1 MLKTESMKLF
11 YLLLILIAPFLSF
24 SQTLTAT
31 DVIRKS
37 DQKVRGESNRSEI
50 KMTVVRPTWTR
61 EMTMKSWAK
70 GEDLA
75 LILVTSPARDQGIVH
90 LKRNR
95 ELWNWQPSID
105 RIIKLPPSM
114 MLQSWMGSDFTNDD
128 LVKES
133 SSVNDYTHAF
143 GKDSTINGMECYKL
157 ILDPKPDAAVVW
169 GKIYS
174 WITKKDFIQLKAEFY
189 DEDGELVSTMIG
201 SNIKDM
207 DGRLLA
213 AKLEMTPADK
223 EGHKTI
229 IEYGFIKF
237 NEPMEDSFFTEQNM
251 KRVK

>member
-1 MLKTESMKLF
+1 MQHILTLF
-11 YLLLILIAPFLSF
+11 ILLAPFYTF
-24 SQTLTAT
+24 SQSVTAT

-37 DQKVRGESNRSEI
+37 DEKIRGESNRSEI

-61 EMTMKSWAK
+61 EMTMKSWTK
-70 GEDLA
+70 GDDLA
-75 LILVTSPARDQGIVH
+75 LILVTAPARDQGIVH

-133 SSVNDYTHAF
+133 SAVNDYTHTF
-143 GKDSTINGMECYKL
+143 GKDTVINGMECYKI
-157 ILDPKPDAAVVW
+157 ILSPKPNAPVVW

-174 WITKKDFIQLKAEFY
+174 WITKKDFIQLRVEFY
-189 DEDGELVSTMIG
+189 DEDGELVNTMVG

-207 DGRLLA
+207 DGRMLPTR
-213 AKLEMTPADK
+213 LEMTPADK

-229 IEYGFIKF
+229 IEYISMKF
-237 NEPMEDSFFTEQNM
+237 NEPMEDTF
-251 KRVK
+251 

>member
-1 MLKTESMKLF
+1 MKYLF
-11 YLLLILIAPFLSF
+11 TFLFVVAGIATTY

-31 DVIRKS
+31 EVIKQS
-37 DQKVRGESNRSEI
+37 DDKIRGNSNRAEI
-50 KMTVVRPTWTR
+50 KMTVIRPSWTR

-70 GEDLA
+70 GDELA
-75 LILVTSPARDQGIVH
+75 LILVTAPARDQGIVH
-90 LKRNR
+90 LKRDR

-133 SSVNDYTHAF
+133 SAVNDYTHSF
-143 GKDSTINGMECYKL
+143 GKDTTINGMECYKI
-157 ILDPKPDAAVVW
+157 ILSPKPDAAVVW
-169 GKIYS
+169 GKVYS
-174 WITKKDFIQLKAEFY
+174 WITKKDFIQLRVEFY
-189 DEDGELVSTMIG
+189 DEDGELVNTMVG

-207 DGRLLA
+207 DGRLLP
-213 AKLEMTPADK
+213 AKLEMTPSDK

-229 IEYGFIKF
+229 IEYLSMKF
-237 NEPMEDSFFTEQNM
+237 DEPMSDDFFTEQNM

>member
-1 MLKTESMKLF
+1 MKHLYIMLF
-11 YLLLILIAPFLSF
+11 VAGAVAAH

-31 DVIRKS
+31 DVIKKS
-37 DQKVRGESNRSEI
+37 DDKIRGNSNRAEI
-50 KMTVVRPTWTR
+50 KMTVVRPSWTR
-61 EMTMKSWAK
+61 EMTMKSWSK
-70 GEDLA
+70 GDELA

-133 SSVNDYTHAF
+133 STVNDYTHSF
-143 GKDSTINGMECYKL
+143 GKDTTINGMECYKI
-157 ILDPKPDAAVVW
+157 ILSPKPDAAVVW

-174 WITKKDFIQLKAEFY
+174 WITKQDFIQLRVEFY
-189 DEDGELVSTMIG
+189 DEDGELVNTMVG

-207 DGRLLA
+207 DGRLLP
-213 AKLEMTPADK
+213 AKLEMTPSDK

-229 IEYGFIKF
+229 IEYLSMKF
-237 NEPMEDSFFTEQNM
+237 DEPMNDDFFTEQNM

>member
-1 MLKTESMKLF
+1 MKQI
-11 YLLLILIAPFLSF
+11 YIILLTVLAPCFAF
-24 SQTLTAT
+24 SQSLTASE
-31 DVIRKS
+31 VIKKS
-37 DQKVRGESNRSEI
+37 DDKIRGNSNRAEI

-70 GEDLA
+70 GDDLA

-90 LKRNR
+90 LKRDR
-95 ELWNWQPSID
+95 ELWNWQPTID

-133 SSVNDYTHAF
+133 SAVNDYTHSF
-143 GKDSTINGMECYKL
+143 GKDSIINGMECYKI
-157 ILDPKPDAAVVW
+157 ILNPKPDAAVVW

-174 WITKKDFIQLKAEFY
+174 WISKKDFIQLRVEFY
-189 DEDGELVSTMIG
+189 DEDGELVNTMVG
-201 SNIKDM
+201 SNIKEM
-207 DGRLLA
+207 GGRLLP
-213 AKLEMTPADK
+213 AKLEMTPSDK

-229 IEYGFIKF
+229 IEYLSMQF
-237 NEPMEDSFFTEQNM
+237 NEEMKDDFFTEQNM